1 MGICEGVI
9 IVDRTENL
17 RKIRRKVLTLERRR
31 TVKKKKKEVG
41 QWIRGLHRV
50 EEFLDWDF

>member
-31 TVKKKKKEVG
+31 TVKKKKEVG
-41 QWIRGLHRV
+41 QLIRGLHRV

>member
-41 QWIRGLHRV
+41 QLIRGLHRV

>member
-31 TVKKKKKEVG
+31 TVKKKKKRRRSV
-41 QWIRGLHRV
+41 
-50 EEFLDWDF
+50 D